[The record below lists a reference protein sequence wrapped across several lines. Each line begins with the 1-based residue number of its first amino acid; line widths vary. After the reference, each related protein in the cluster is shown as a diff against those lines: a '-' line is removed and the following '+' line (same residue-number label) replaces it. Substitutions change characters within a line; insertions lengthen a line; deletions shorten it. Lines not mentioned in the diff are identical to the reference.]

1 MTRFWLTLQQGVD
14 FGLKNFQRM
23 QGGEIFVPKIPSI
36 RVVDLAKVM
45 APKKPYEVV
54 GLRPGE
60 KLHEVMCT
68 TDDSRL
74 TLEFEDH
81 FVIKASPPLNYLG
94 IPNYSVNNLK
104 EKGQLVKIGFEYHSG
119 KNHHFLS
126 IDEITAFNRIAGF

>member
-1 MTRFWLTLQQGVD
+1 M
-14 FGLKNFQRM
+14 LKNFQRM

-36 RVVDLAKVM
+36 RIVDLTEAM

-81 FVIKASPPLNYLG
+81 LKTKLIPKSDQNQIFKKAPREIKAFQNQ
-94 IPNYSVNNLK
+94 I
-104 EKGQLVKIGFEYHSG
+104 
-119 KNHHFLS
+119 KNELPF
-126 IDEITAFNRIAGF
+126 DRTNETK